1 MRNDD
6 IVDEIAKAIRHVRRD
21 DTLEI
26 GRSTEIAELG
36 VDSLDFVELLFSLEE
51 KFNIDIPFNANEE
64 GGFAFATVGNAAD
77 AIEDLLTNRA
87 SAA

>member
-21 DTLEI
+21 DSLEI
-26 GRSTEIAELG
+26 GRGTEIAELG
-36 VDSLDFVELLFSLEE
+36 MDSLDFVELLFGLEE
-51 KFNIDIPFNANEE
+51 RFNIDIPFNANEA

-77 AIEDLLTNRA
+77 AIEGLVTNRA